1 MNFLSEERLSKMT
14 SALAQKDT
22 FRKLKS
28 EGCEDELRKM
38 VQPLFRKIQKGG
50 IRMIVS
56 ENGSDYKFIK
66 KYLIRKMI
74 KVSDKKLISEEL

>member
-1 MNFLSEERLSKMT
+1 MT

-56 ENGSDYKFIK
+56 ENGSDYKFRK
-66 KYLIRKMI
+66 KYLIKKMTN
-74 KVSDKKLISEEL
+74 VFDQNLNNEELL